1 MNMNKY
7 FRTLEVRYKIEIN
20 KNLRNVIE
28 EYFGN
33 NLSIYTEQDLYEQ
46 TRKIIQSHKKYK

>member
-1 MNMNKY
+1 MNKY